1 MVKTIRVS
9 EEYHEW
15 LHGHKR
21 DGETMEGLT
30 TRCSPTTPMIS
41 TLSAFQS
48 KRTDRRVYSSLST
61 CPTVTVNGT
70 VSTRS

>member
-21 DGETMEGLT
+21 DAETMEGLT

-41 TLSAFQS
+41 TRWAFPL
-48 KRTDRRVYSSLST
+48 KRTDYSISASLST
-61 CPTVTVNGT
+61 RPTVTVNGT